1 MFRYQK
7 VYGIYKEKILNG
19 SIKGGSLLPSE
30 NTLANEFDVDRS
42 TIRRALQ
49 MLVDDG
55 LVEKSAGKGTI
66 VIGRNL
72 ASEPGKAAIGT
83 NKNIGF
89 LLPSGN
95 AITEQ
100 FYSLLFY
107 ELEQI
112 LQRHSYSLIYSTL
125 DSGAD
130 LSDTIRSLNLVGCA
144 FVSNVDQKL
153 VQEAIALDFPCIM
166 LNSYSPLIPSVLTDN
181 EEGGYLAGRYL
192 CEKGHRR
199 FFLITGVRS
208 YTTNQERLDGF
219 RRAMHEYGISESDY
233 RIGISESWERDGG
246 EKCVAEYLRS
256 EKRIASAMFAFNDR
270 LAYGAIKAISNAGLS
285 VPEDI
290 SVVGFDNL
298 NASLG
303 TTELTSIEA
312 HVSTIAEGAAQA
324 LLWQISG
331 GRKLPMRIDS
341 PVELIEGS
349 TVKAI

>member
-72 ASEPGKAAIGT
+72 DQESERDTGT

-112 LQRHSYSLIYSTL
+112 LQKHNYSLIYSTL
-125 DSGAD
+125 DGEAD
-130 LSDTIRSLNLVGCA
+130 LGDAIRSLNLVGCA
-144 FVSNVDQKL
+144 FVSNVDQKF
-153 VQEAIALDFPCIM
+153 VQDALRLDFPCIM

-181 EEGGYLAGRYL
+181 EEGGYLAGKYL

-199 FFLITGVRS
+199 FFVISGVRT
-208 YTTNQERLDGF
+208 YTTNQERLEGF

-246 EKCVAEYLRS
+246 EKCVEEYLRT

-270 LAYGAIKAISNAGLS
+270 LAYGAIRAIRNAGLS

-298 NASLG
+298 NATLG
-303 TTELTSIEA
+303 TTEITSIEA
-312 HVSTIAEGAAQA
+312 HVSAIAEGAAQS
-324 LLWQISG
+324 LLWQIGG
-331 GRKLPMRIDS
+331 GRKVPLRINS
-341 PVELIEGS
+341 QVELIEGS
-349 TVKAI
+349 TVRAL